1 MRDLVEIAADFPAEP
16 DWLWLGWFWEP
27 VGLLNRRARLAEVAA
42 DAGGKLACL
51 ATPFANVCGGPGQ
64 AADAAMIW
72 MDRAAAAGF
81 LPLAPAYLAFE
92 AGRDVPEPEK
102 VLGYSDLVIVPPVP
116 GWQRSAC
123 VWQTVCLAL
132 RDQKPVYLLDETSQ
146 LSGLFEAHHFS
157 KEPLEC

>member
-51 ATPFANVCGGPGQ
+51 ATPFAKVCGGPGQ

-102 VLGYSDLVIVPPVP
+102 VLRYADLVIVPPVP
-116 GWQRSAC
+116 SWQRSAC
-123 VWQTVCLAL
+123 VWRTVCLAL
-132 RDQKPVYLLDETSQ
+132 RDQKPVYVLD
-146 LSGLFEAHHFS
+146 GGADADA
-157 KEPLEC
+157 